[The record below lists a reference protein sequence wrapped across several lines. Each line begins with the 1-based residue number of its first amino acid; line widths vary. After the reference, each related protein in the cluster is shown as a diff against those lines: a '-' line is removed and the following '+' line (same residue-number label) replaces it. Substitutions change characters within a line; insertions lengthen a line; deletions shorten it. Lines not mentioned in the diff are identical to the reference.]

1 MGNYKQRRRRKLVGG
16 PSIMRV
22 FGASYRFKEE
32 AKQEREQRRKGQ
44 SNGRKAGLQVSTERS
59 VHAIS
64 VPFGGMN
71 KRR

>member
-32 AKQEREQRRKGQ
+32 AKNERELRRKGQ
-44 SNGRKAGLQVSTERS
+44 KSRRKTDLQFNTQHS

-71 KRR
+71 KHK